1 MKPIGI
7 RRETKNRWER
17 RVPLT
22 PEVVAGLVKEG
33 VPVLVEPS
41 EIRIFPDGEYAK
53 AGATLTKNLSPCGV
67 VFGVKEIPEDRFLE
81 GQGYVFFS
89 HTIKGQSYNMAML
102 RRMMDLRCHLI
113 DYERIVDE
121 KGRRLVLFGYHAGL
135 SGMIETL
142 RAVGLRLKADGF
154 DTPLA
159 GIKQPRE
166 YDSLGEAKKAI
177 AAAGERIRAGEWPG
191 ELRPYVIG
199 FAGYGNVSRGAQEIF
214 ELLRPSEVKPAGLA
228 AAYSAPPAAAGPFVK
243 VVFYEKDMVVPLK
256 EGAEFALQDYY
267 DHPENYRGIFERY
280 LPHLSVLV
288 SAIFWTDRY
297 PRLVTKKW
305 LKEAWA
311 SGAPRLRVIGDIAC
325 DLDGAIECT
334 YLATEP
340 GTPNYVYEPAAD
352 RHVDGVVGEGPV
364 IMAVDIL
371 PAELPREASEAFSE
385 ALAPFVRSIAEADF
399 GADPRELDIP
409 GPIRNALI
417 VHRGELTEE
426 YHYLTDH
433 VGRE

>member
-7 RRETKNRWER
+7 RRETKSRWER

-22 PEVVAGLVKEG
+22 PEVVARLVKEG

-41 EIRIFPDGEYAK
+41 EIRVYPDGEFAE
-53 AGATLTKNLSPCGV
+53 AGATVTEDLSPCGT

-102 RRMMDLRCHLI
+102 RKMMELRCHLI
-113 DYERIVDE
+113 DYERIIDE

-142 RAVGLRLKADGF
+142 RAVGLRLKEDGF

-159 GIKQPRE
+159 GIKQPWE
-166 YDSLGEAKKAI
+166 YASLGDAKKAI
-177 AAAGERIRAGEWPG
+177 AAAGERIAAGEWP
-191 ELRPYVIG
+191 EEHRPFVVG

-214 ELLRPSEVKPAGLA
+214 ALLNPSEVKPAGLHA
-228 AAYSAPPAAAGPFVK
+228 VHDAPPAAAGPFVQ
-243 VVFYEKDMVVPLK
+243 VVFYEKDMVVPAR

-267 DHPENYRGIFERY
+267 DHPERYRGVFEDY
-280 LPHLSVLV
+280 LPHLSALV
-288 SAIFWTDRY
+288 SAIYWTERY

-305 LKEAWA
+305 LKEAW
-311 SGAPRLRVIGDIAC
+311 GAGEPRLRVIGDITC
-325 DLDGAIECT
+325 DLDGAVECT
-334 YLATEP
+334 YKATEP
-340 GTPNYVYEPAAD
+340 GAPNYVYEPAGD
-352 RHVDGVVGEGPV
+352 RHVEGVAGRGPV

-371 PAELPREASEAFSE
+371 PSELPREASETFSE
-385 ALAPFVRSIAEADF
+385 ALTPFVRSIAEADF
-399 GADPRELDIP
+399 GAAPGELDLP
-409 GPIRNALI
+409 DAIRKALI

-426 YHYLTDH
+426 YRYLADH
-433 VGRE
+433 VGRK